1 MIEWLD
7 QFVDTRSK
15 RRHLL
20 YLIILIAC
28 ILLILPYLFL
38 GVRLLQ
44 LSDYPS
50 VFALLKEPLISQ
62 TYVSR
67 IILDTISLAS
77 FSFMRTMSVLLKELR
92 PFEVFTAL
100 LFLLVFPVVE
110 KKRSTTVILLAA
122 LLAAGGIFFCTWQG
136 LSSTS
141 LAQAVVYIRCIGGIL
156 CALGS
161 FLLCFL
167 LYYTR
172 RQLKSYYLSLQI
184 RVEEIEERETGDA
197 YD

>member
-7 QFVDTRSK
+7 QFVDTRAK

-20 YLIILIAC
+20 YLIALSAC
-28 ILLILPYLFL
+28 ILLVLPYLFL
-38 GVRLLQ
+38 GLRLLQ

-77 FSFMRTMSVLLKELR
+77 FSFTKAITILLKELR
-92 PFEVFTAL
+92 PFEVVTAL
-100 LFLLVFPVVE
+100 LFLLVFPAVE
-110 KKRSTTVILLAA
+110 KKRSTTVVLSAA
-122 LLAAGGIFFCTWQG
+122 LLAAGGIFFCTGQG
-136 LSSTS
+136 LSSTW

-156 CALGS
+156 CVLGGL
-161 FLLCFL
+161 LLCFL
-167 LYYTR
+167 FYYTR
-172 RQLKSYYLSLQI
+172 RQLKSYYLALQI
-184 RVEEIEERETGDA
+184 RVEELEEQETGGSL
-197 YD
+197 

>member
-7 QFVDTRSK
+7 QFVDTRAK

-20 YLIILIAC
+20 YLIALFAC
-28 ILLILPYLFL
+28 ILLVLPYLFL
-38 GVRLLQ
+38 GLRLLQ
-44 LSDYPS
+44 LSNYPS

-77 FSFMRTMSVLLKELR
+77 FSFTKAITILLKELR
-92 PFEVFTAL
+92 PFEVVT
-100 LFLLVFPVVE
+100 
-110 KKRSTTVILLAA
+110 A

-156 CALGS
+156 CVLGGL
-161 FLLCFL
+161 LLCFL
-167 LYYTR
+167 FYYTR
-172 RQLKSYYLSLQI
+172 RQLKSYYLALQI
-184 RVEEIEERETGDA
+184 RVEELEEQETGGSL
-197 YD
+197 

>member
-7 QFVDTRSK
+7 QFVGIPGQSAGI
-15 RRHLL
+15 LL
-20 YLIILIAC
+20 YLIALSAC
-28 ILLILPYLFL
+28 ILLVLPYLFL
-38 GVRLLQ
+38 GLRLLQ

-77 FSFMRTMSVLLKELR
+77 FSFTKAITILLKELR
-92 PFEVFTAL
+92 PFEVVTAL
-100 LFLLVFPVVE
+100 LFLLVFPAVE
-110 KKRSTTVILLAA
+110 KKRSTTVVLSAA

-141 LAQAVVYIRCIGGIL
+141 LAQASSISAASAEFCVFLAGCYYAFYSIIH
-156 CALGS
+156 AGS
-161 FLLCFL
+161 
-167 LYYTR
+167 
-172 RQLKSYYLSLQI
+172 
-184 RVEEIEERETGDA
+184 
-197 YD
+197 

>member
-7 QFVDTRSK
+7 QFVDTRAK

-20 YLIILIAC
+20 YLIALFAC
-28 ILLILPYLFL
+28 ILLVLPYLFL
-38 GVRLLQ
+38 GLRLLQ
-44 LSDYPS
+44 LSNYPS

-77 FSFMRTMSVLLKELR
+77 FSFTKAITILR
-92 PFEVFTAL
+92 PFEVVTAL
-100 LFLLVFPVVE
+100 LFMLVFPAVE
-110 KKRSTTVILLAA
+110 KKRSTTVVLSAA

-156 CALGS
+156 CVLGGL
-161 FLLCFL
+161 LLCFL
-167 LYYTR
+167 FYYTR
-172 RQLKSYYLSLQI
+172 RQLKSYYLALQI
-184 RVEEIEERETGDA
+184 RVEELEEQETGGSL
-197 YD
+197 

>member
-7 QFVDTRSK
+7 QFVDTQAK

-20 YLIILIAC
+20 YLIALFAC
-28 ILLILPYLFL
+28 ILLVLPYLFL
-38 GVRLLQ
+38 GLRLLQ

-77 FSFMRTMSVLLKELR
+77 FSFTKAITILLKELR
-92 PFEVFTAL
+92 PFEVVTAL
-100 LFLLVFPVVE
+100 LFLLVFPAVE
-110 KKRSTTVILLAA
+110 KKRSTTVVLSAA

-156 CALGS
+156 CVLGGL
-161 FLLCFL
+161 LLCFL
-167 LYYTR
+167 FYYTR
-172 RQLKSYYLSLQI
+172 RQLKSYYLALQI
-184 RVEEIEERETGDA
+184 RVEELEEQETGGSL
-197 YD
+197 

>member
-1 MIEWLD
+1 MIELLD
-7 QFVDTRSK
+7 RFVDTRAK

-20 YLIILIAC
+20 YLLALFTC
-28 ILLILPYLFL
+28 IFMMLPYLFL

-67 IILDTISLAS
+67 IILDTISSAS
-77 FSFMRTMSVLLKELR
+77 FSFTKAAAVLLKELR
-92 PFEVFTAL
+92 PLEVIAAL
-100 LFLLVFPVVE
+100 LFLLVFPAVE
-110 KKRSTTVILLAA
+110 KRRSTTLILTAVLF
-122 LLAAGGIFFCTWQG
+122 AAGGIFFCTWQG

-156 CALGS
+156 CALGILILS
-161 FLLCFL
+161 VL
-167 LYYTR
+167 LYYTG
-172 RQLKSYYLSLQI
+172 RQLKGYRAALQVS
-184 RVEEIEERETGDA
+184 VEEIEEDA
-197 YD
+197 AGNIV

>member
-7 QFVDTRSK
+7 QFVDTRAK

-20 YLIILIAC
+20 YLIALSAC
-28 ILLILPYLFL
+28 ILLVLPYLFL
-38 GVRLLQ
+38 GLRLLQ

-77 FSFMRTMSVLLKELR
+77 
-92 PFEVFTAL
+92 
-100 LFLLVFPVVE
+100 
-110 KKRSTTVILLAA
+110 
-122 LLAAGGIFFCTWQG
+122 WQG

-156 CALGS
+156 CVLGGL
-161 FLLCFL
+161 LLCFL
-167 LYYTR
+167 FYYTR
-172 RQLKSYYLSLQI
+172 RQLKSYYLALQI
-184 RVEEIEERETGDA
+184 RVEELEEQETGGSL
-197 YD
+197 